1 MRYFLI
7 LAFALVVS
15 ALVSNEAVAEPEVY
29 MVEITPNTV
38 DNQQD
43 EDVSFSSDC
52 SVCNGEG
59 MTYFYWNSSID
70 GVLASGSEN
79 HNIMISSST
88 FSVGEH
94 TVTFQVRDNNSEWS
108 SDSSSSR
115 ANLSVSGRDGGG
127 GDSDIDVNFGIE
139 PPTLHIGETAT
150 FRACTEMYPEPQ
162 PCVND
167 PDADLDFYWEVLWND
182 EGSWSYIGNSEIFT
196 FNDLQE
202 GTHTVKLSIT
212 YDGDTVNETQQMIVL
227 PPIPQVVIDFTSGDS
242 IKEGDILEITA
253 QCLDNNQDEIE
264 CDYYWDIYDNDG
276 NPDLLFRLSGSPI
289 TLTNLTN
296 SQGSYE
302 IVFRSQDSESGIYS
316 SYYQAIVNVLP
327 PNQSPTASILISPES
342 LGGLTPQYYWTSVL
356 TFSSSSN
363 DPDGNIVAYKWYYDG
378 VLTSEDSQ
386 FSLTFTSAD
395 IGLHQIKL
403 EVQDND
409 GVWSSQ
415 TATGFKL
422 KDNNGPMCEWYP
434 EENNGTYLLISDCE
448 DPDEEGFI
456 VEYFWTAYA
465 NIDGD
470 NVIIFNATGRN
481 LTFTPTF
488 SSDYVFTLVA
498 TDNGGLSS
506 SAAGHSIDVKLDL
519 PKNFIVSFGSKEI
532 DVGDFFHIDF
542 SETTGEYS
550 HFKVKVINPNGT
562 SREFEVTD
570 VSSNF
575 TIGFNEAGT
584 YPIDVQVVWKDGTDR
599 GLDDFYGPTVT
610 VGSRDDSS
618 TGDSNQSVDITED
631 SDELSSLSLLV
642 STLILSLIAVSRRQ
656 R

>member
-115 ANLSVSGRDGGG
+115 ANLTVSGRDGGG

-327 PNQSPTASILISPES
+327 PNQSPTASIVISPDS
-342 LGGLTPQYYWTSVL
+342 LGGLTPQYYQFSSLIFT
-356 TFSSSSN
+356 SSSS
-363 DPDGNIVAYKWYYDG
+363 DPDGNLVAFKWYFNNE
-378 VLTSEDSQ
+378 VISEQNQ
-386 FSLTFTSAD
+386 FTRAFNETG
-395 IGLHQIKL
+395 IYQMKL
-403 EVQDND
+403 EVQDDD
-409 GVWSSQ
+409 GIWSSQ
-415 TATGFKL
+415 TATNFKII
-422 KDNNGPMCEWYP
+422 DNTAP
-434 EENNGTYLLISDCE
+434 SVD
-448 DPDEEGFI
+448 FI
-456 VEYFWTAYA
+456 
-465 NIDGD
+465 
-470 NVIIFNATGRN
+470 
-481 LTFTPTF
+481 
-488 SSDYVFTLVA
+488 
-498 TDNGGLSS
+498 
-506 SAAGHSIDVKLDL
+506 
-519 PKNFIVSFGSKEI
+519 
-532 DVGDFFHIDF
+532 
-542 SETTGEYS
+542 YS
-550 HFKVKVINPNGT
+550 HEDSVYTFN
-562 SREFEVTD
+562 SS
-570 VSSNF
+570 VSDS
-575 TIGFNEAGT
+575 E
-584 YPIDVQVVWKDGTDR
+584 
-599 GLDDFYGPTVT
+599 
-610 VGSRDDSS
+610 GSRHHMHGPLMVRVILVK
-618 TGDSNQSVDITED
+618 TI
-631 SDELSSLSLLV
+631 LLG
-642 STLILSLIAVSRRQ
+642 LQIRQ
-656 R
+656 EHTQ

>member
-7 LAFALVVS
+7 LAFALVFS

-115 ANLSVSGRDGGG
+115 ANLTVSGRDGGG

-227 PPIPQVVIDFTSGDS
+227 PPIPQLVIDFNSGDS

-327 PNQSPTASILISPES
+327 PNQSPTASILISPDS

-378 VLTSEDSQ
+378 VLTSEESE
-386 FSLTFTSAD
+386 FTLSFNGGD

-422 KDNNGPMCEWYP
+422 KDNMEP
-434 EENNGTYLLISDCE
+434 EGSWNFEEDNGTYLLISQCT

-456 VEYFWTAYA
+456 TGYNWTVEKGSDLLFYSNEK
-465 NIDGD
+465 NISF
-470 NVIIFNATGRN
+470 V
-481 LTFTPTF
+481 P
-488 SSDYVFTLVA
+488 SSSGTYIFTLRCL
-498 TDNGGLSS
+498 DNGGLYSVPE
-506 SAAGHSIDVKLDL
+506 GYHIDIELDL
-519 PKNFIVSFGSKEI
+519 PKNFLVSFGSKEI

-542 SETTGEYS
+542 SKTTGEYS
-550 HFKVKVINPNGT
+550 YFSVKVTNPNGT
-562 SREFEVTD
+562 TQDYQVTD
-570 VSSNF
+570 ISSNF
-575 TIGFNEAGT
+575 TIGFNKAGS
-584 YPIDVQVVWKDGTDR
+584 YPIDVQVVWADGTNR

-610 VGSRDDSS
+610 VGSTDDSS
-618 TGDSNQSVDITED
+618 SGDNNQSVDLTED
-631 SDELSSLSLLV
+631 SDELSSLPLLV
-642 STLILSLIAVSRRQ
+642 STLTLSLIAVSRRQ

>member
-15 ALVSNEAVAEPEVY
+15 ALVSNEAAAEPVVY
-29 MVEITPNTV
+29 VVEIAPDTV

-43 EDVSFSSDC
+43 EEVSFSSDC

-79 HNIMISSST
+79 HNVMISSTT
-88 FSVGEH
+88 FSIGEH

-108 SDSSSSR
+108 TDSSSSR
-115 ANLSVSGRDGGG
+115 ANLSVSGRDGS

-167 PDADLDFYWEVLWND
+167 PDADLDFYWEIRWND

-212 YDGDTVNETQQMIVL
+212 YNGDTVNETQQMIVF

-242 IKEGDILEITA
+242 IKEGDTLEITA

-316 SYYQAIVNVLP
+316 HI
-327 PNQSPTASILISPES
+327 
-342 LGGLTPQYYWTSVL
+342 
-356 TFSSSSN
+356 
-363 DPDGNIVAYKWYYDG
+363 
-378 VLTSEDSQ
+378 
-386 FSLTFTSAD
+386 
-395 IGLHQIKL
+395 IKQL
-403 EVQDND
+403 
-409 GVWSSQ
+409 
-415 TATGFKL
+415 
-422 KDNNGPMCEWYP
+422 
-434 EENNGTYLLISDCE
+434 
-448 DPDEEGFI
+448 
-456 VEYFWTAYA
+456 
-465 NIDGD
+465 
-470 NVIIFNATGRN
+470 
-481 LTFTPTF
+481 
-488 SSDYVFTLVA
+488 
-498 TDNGGLSS
+498 
-506 SAAGHSIDVKLDL
+506 
-519 PKNFIVSFGSKEI
+519 
-532 DVGDFFHIDF
+532 
-542 SETTGEYS
+542 
-550 HFKVKVINPNGT
+550 
-562 SREFEVTD
+562 
-570 VSSNF
+570 
-575 TIGFNEAGT
+575 
-584 YPIDVQVVWKDGTDR
+584 
-599 GLDDFYGPTVT
+599 
-610 VGSRDDSS
+610 
-618 TGDSNQSVDITED
+618 
-631 SDELSSLSLLV
+631 
-642 STLILSLIAVSRRQ
+642 
-656 R
+656 